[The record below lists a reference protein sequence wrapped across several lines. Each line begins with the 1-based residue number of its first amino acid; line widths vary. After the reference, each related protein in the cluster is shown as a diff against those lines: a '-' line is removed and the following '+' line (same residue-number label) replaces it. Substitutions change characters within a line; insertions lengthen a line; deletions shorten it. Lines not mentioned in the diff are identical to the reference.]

1 MSFGAEPFALAPF
14 GATASGGATQGFVRA
29 PSPLGAPS
37 ILAINDFTGLLDPTL
52 ADRYVMDLIGPG
64 GTVRVPI
71 SSWQATIQSA
81 RANFVQCVVPAAT
94 PYMSAINA
102 ASEFVVLRR
111 SQTRDG
117 DWVEHE
123 MARAA
128 LQTTSYDRGPYR
140 GTATLSGYTA
150 AVALSQ
156 DAPPVVY
163 SRALPGVRS
172 ISVGDGG
179 VRARC
184 AIDWLLRPGHT
195 ASADGETFVVGYI
208 NYYVNANDSYCDV
221 GERV

>member
-1 MSFGAEPFALAPF
+1 MSCGAEPFALAPF
-14 GATASGGATQGFVRA
+14 GATASGGATQGFVSAPSPLGAPAVVGQNGAAIDAYFSA

-37 ILAINDFTGLLDPTL
+37 VVAINDFTGLLDPTL

-102 ASEFVVLRR
+102 SSEFVVLRR

-117 DWVEHE
+117 EWIEYE
-123 MARAA
+123 MARCP

-163 SRALPGVRS
+163 SRALRNRLAAAAGSHRERGRRDIRSGVRQ
-172 ISVGDGG
+172 
-179 VRARC
+179 
-184 AIDWLLRPGHT
+184 LLRK
-195 ASADGETFVVGYI
+195 
-208 NYYVNANDSYCDV
+208 CQ
-221 GERV
+221 